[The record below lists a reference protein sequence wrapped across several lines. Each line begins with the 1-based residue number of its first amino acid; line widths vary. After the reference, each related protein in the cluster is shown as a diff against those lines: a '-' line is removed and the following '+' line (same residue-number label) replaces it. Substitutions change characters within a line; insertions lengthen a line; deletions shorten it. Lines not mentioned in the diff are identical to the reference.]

1 MTIKLLYN
9 SMSMIPPISGIGRY
23 TTILS
28 NNIVK
33 HSAID
38 TVKYFD
44 YKNILDQKPEF
55 SSSSTKEK
63 SIIGLV
69 RKIANSSLIAP
80 LATSYLHYQL
90 SKKLTSLDSFLYHE
104 TNYILMPF
112 NGKTIS
118 SIHDLSYIHYRD
130 LHPKQRVKYF
140 DKEMPKTIE
149 RADHFITDS
158 QFIKNEI
165 IEILGVADKRVTV
178 IPLGVTE
185 QFKPR
190 NRNKI
195 LPILDKYNLNEK
207 NYILLVGSIEPRKN
221 IKHFLEAYT
230 HLPES
235 LKKHFKI
242 IHIGPSGWLNTEI
255 HKKIQQLENKGQF
268 KALGYLPENELV
280 ALYSGAYVFAF
291 PSIYEGFG
299 LPPLEAMASGVPVL
313 ASNISSIPEVV
324 GDCGVLTD
332 PFDIDKM
339 SFDLE
344 RILTDNQLR
353 SLLIKT
359 GLKQAKQFSWD
370 NCVNKTVE
378 VYKQVRAL

>member
-1 MTIKLLYN
+1 
-9 SMSMIPPISGIGRY
+9 MSMAPPISGIGRY

-33 HSAID
+33 HPAIEAV
-38 TVKYFD
+38 TFFD
-44 YKNILDQKPEF
+44 HWNVLDQKPEF
-55 SSSSTKEK
+55 SCSAKEK

-165 IEILGVADKRVTV
+165 IEVLGVADKRVTV

-221 IKHFLEAYT
+221 IKHFIEAYT
-230 HLPES
+230 YLPES

-255 HKKIQQLENKGQF
+255 NNKIKQLESKGQF

-332 PFDIDKM
+332 PFDVDKM

-359 GLKQAKQFSWD
+359 GPKQAKQFSWD

>member
-1 MTIKLLYN
+1 MKLIYN
-9 SMSMIPPISGIGRY
+9 SMSMAPPISGIGRY

-28 NNIVK
+28 DNIVK
-33 HSAID
+33 HPAID
-38 TVKYFD
+38 IVKYFN

-55 SSSSTKEK
+55 SSGTEK
-63 SIIGLV
+63 PIIKLV
-69 RKIANSSLIAP
+69 RKIATSPLIASF
-80 LATSYLHYQL
+80 AISYLHYQL
-90 SKKLTSLDSFLYHE
+90 SRKLNSLDNFLYHE

-112 NGKTIS
+112 NGRSIS
-118 SIHDLSYIHYRD
+118 SIHDLSYIHYRN
-130 LHPKQRVKYF
+130 LHPKQRIQYF
-140 DKEMPKTIE
+140 EKEMPKTLE

-165 IEILGVADKRVTV
+165 VEILGVADKRVTV
-178 IPLGVTE
+178 IPIGVTE

-190 NRNKI
+190 NNKEI
-195 LPILDKYNLNEK
+195 LPTLDKYNLSDK

-221 IKHFLEAYT
+221 IKNFLDAYS
-230 HLPES
+230 HLPEN
-235 LKKHFKI
+235 LKKHVKV

-255 HKKIQQLENKGQF
+255 HHKIKQLESKGQF

-280 ALYSGAYVFAF
+280 CLYAGADVFAF

-332 PFDIDKM
+332 PFDVDKM

-353 SLLIKT
+353 TLLMKK
-359 GLKQAKQFSWD
+359 GPERAKQFTWD

-378 VYKQVRAL
+378 VYKQVLAL

>member
-1 MTIKLLYN
+1 MKLLYN
-9 SMSMIPPISGIGRY
+9 SMSMTPPISGIGRY

-28 NNIVK
+28 DNILK
-33 HSAID
+33 HPAIEA
-38 TVKYFD
+38 VKYFD

-55 SSSSTKEK
+55 SSSTKEK
-63 SIIGLV
+63 SIIELV
-69 RKIANSSLIAP
+69 RKIANSSFIAP

-90 SKKLTSLDSFLYHE
+90 SKKLKSLDNFLYHE

-112 NGKTIS
+112 KGKTIS
-118 SIHDLSYIHYRD
+118 SIHDLSYIHYRY

-140 DKEMPKTIE
+140 EKEMPKTLE

-158 QFIKNEI
+158 QFIKNEML
-165 IEILGVADKRVTV
+165 EILGVADKRVTV
-178 IPLGVTE
+178 IPIGVTE

-190 NRNKI
+190 SHNDI
-195 LPILDKYNLNEK
+195 LPILDKYNLNDK

-230 HLPES
+230 NLPES
-235 LKKHFKI
+235 LKKHFKV
-242 IHIGPSGWLNTEI
+242 IHVGPSGWLNTEI
-255 HKKIQQLENKGQF
+255 HNKIKQLENKGQF

-280 ALYSGAYVFAF
+280 SLYAGAYVFAF

-332 PFDIDKM
+332 PFDVDKM

-353 SLLIKT
+353 SLLMKK
-359 GLKQAKQFSWD
+359 GPKRAKQFSWD
-370 NCVNKTVE
+370 NCVNQTLE
-378 VYKQVRAL
+378 VYKQVIAL

>member
-1 MTIKLLYN
+1 
-9 SMSMIPPISGIGRY
+9 MSMAPPISGIGHY
-23 TTILS
+23 TTRLS

-33 HSAID
+33 HPAID
-38 TVKYFD
+38 AVKYFD
-44 YKNILDQKPEF
+44 HWNVLDQKPEF
-55 SSSSTKEK
+55 SSSTKQK
-63 SIIGLV
+63 PIIKLI
-69 RKIANSSLIAP
+69 RKVATYPLIAP
-80 LATSYLHYQL
+80 FATSYLHYQL
-90 SKKLTSLDSFLYHE
+90 SKKLNSLDSFLYHE

-112 NGKTIS
+112 KGKTIS

-130 LHPKQRVKYF
+130 LHPKQRIKYF

-149 RADHFITDS
+149 RANHFITDS

-165 IEILGVADKRVTV
+165 IEILGVADKLVTV
-178 IPLGVTE
+178 IPIGVTE

-190 NRNKI
+190 NRNEI
-195 LPILDKYNLNEK
+195 LPILDKYNLSDK

-221 IKHFLEAYT
+221 LKHFLEAYT
-230 HLPES
+230 NLPES
-235 LKKHFKI
+235 LKKHFKV
-242 IHIGPSGWLNTEI
+242 IHVGPSGWLNTQI
-255 HKKIQQLENKGQF
+255 HNKIKQLENKGQF

-280 ALYSGAYVFAF
+280 CLYAGAYVFAF

-299 LPPLEAMASGVPVL
+299 LPPLEAMASGIPVL

-332 PFDIDKM
+332 PFDVDKM

-353 SLLIKT
+353 PILIKK
-359 GLKQAKQFSWD
+359 GLERAKQFSWD
-370 NCVNKTVE
+370 NCVNQTLE
-378 VYKQVRAL
+378 VYKQVIAL